1 MTMKGGGETVLLL
14 ADARDR
20 AAWARAEARRD
31 GLRGSSLDRGGRR
44 RVLLRDTGEMETLFP
59 RLADPEDAA
68 GRGVRHVF
76 ATQQRFFLSHFGVGE
91 IRSFSPL
98 SGGLAAF
105 FGEVA
110 PGIGIAAEEET
121 PPVPAP
127 KTGAGDGVW
136 VAVHDAAT
144 PATKTSEVIARA
156 CAEEGRHA
164 AVWETGVL
172 RARVLLEEDDDAFV
186 SPSGAGT
193 ALRERIERRL
203 DEEGIGTV
211 LGLDL
216 NWFLDATLFLDHP
229 GIERVASLWFDD
241 VKAWCQAS
249 YNTCFPGAAARL
261 PAAIRHPKVLHC
273 CYGRGQM
280 EEMRLLGFENVKLS
294 FLAAPA
300 EYLRRR
306 ELPSSDPEVRGKA
319 AFIGNPGLNIA
330 PPPGLVALL
339 ERGGDLDAVRAL
351 AREMALLFARSH
363 FAALIAREP
372 SIPALFAH
380 ALEVRAR
387 EPYVPAASI
396 VRALGDRYPAALA
409 ALNAS
414 GEILNALL
422 VVKMSNQFDRPA
434 LVHRLWRAGLLD
446 VHSHPDAWRP
456 YGIEARPDVP
466 FHRLPE
472 VYQRYLCHLNGSNAC
487 RDATANE
494 KLFEIAACGRV
505 SVNLASPDVLAC
517 YREGEIAAVSS
528 LAEAEE
534 RVRGFLADPDAALA
548 FGERARRRT
557 AAEHLWNHRL
567 RGILP
572 PAHPSSP
579 S

>member
-1 MTMKGGGETVLLL
+1 MMTKGGGETILLL

-31 GLRGSSLDRGGRR
+31 ALRAGGRR
-44 RVLLRDTGEMETLFP
+44 RVLLRDAGEMEALFP
-59 RLADPEDAA
+59 RLADPGDAA
-68 GRGVRHVF
+68 GRGVRHLF
-76 ATQQRFFLSHFGVGE
+76 ATQQRLFLSHFGVAE
-91 IRSFSPL
+91 IRPLSPL
-98 SGGLAAF
+98 SEGLAAF
-105 FGEVA
+105 FGEAA
-110 PGIGIAAEEET
+110 PEIGLVRDEGAAPERD
-121 PPVPAP
+121 P
-127 KTGAGDGVW
+127 GAKGDGVW

-144 PATKTSEVIARA
+144 PAAKTSEAIARA
-156 CAEEGRHA
+156 CAEEGRRTT
-164 AVWETGVL
+164 VWETGVL
-172 RARVLLEEDDDAFV
+172 RARVLLEDDDDAFV
-186 SPSGAGT
+186 SAAGAGT

-203 DEEGIGTV
+203 DEEGVGTV

-294 FLAAPA
+294 FLAAPS
-300 EYLRRR
+300 EYLRCR
-306 ELPSSDPEVRGKA
+306 ELPSSDSEVRGKA
-319 AFIGNPGLNIA
+319 AFIGNPGLNIP

-351 AREMALLFARSH
+351 ARETALVFARSH
-363 FAALIAREP
+363 FAALIAKEP
-372 SIPALFAH
+372 SVPALFVH

-387 EPYVPAASI
+387 EPYAPAASI
-396 VRALGDRYPAALA
+396 FRALGDRYPAALA

-472 VYQRYLCHLNGSNAC
+472 VYQHYLCHLNGSNAC

-534 RVRGFLADPDAALA
+534 RVRGFLADPDTALA

-572 PAHPSSP
+572 PPRP
-579 S
+579 